1 MNILNHNSMRVMRAV
16 LACFCGLLI
25 VGAPMV
31 IGESASFNQ
40 RLVLEKAGDNA
51 DQIKQA
57 LDHIRSEHREGME
70 FLLNYMPEHDL
81 NVLSSDFLLENVQ
94 FAYKAWESSPWK
106 DQISKDVFLN
116 TILPYASIN
125 ERRDKWRK
133 SFYERFKPLIEG
145 IDSPGLA
152 AATLNQKIFPLL
164 KVKYSTKRK
173 KADQS
178 PFESMESGLA
188 SCTGLSILLIDACR
202 AVGIPARFVGTP
214 LWSDRSGNHSWVEV
228 YDQGWHFTGAAEPAG
243 DALDKAWFIGRA
255 AKAQSDSQRHAIY
268 AVSFRHTPQPFPMVW
283 KRGAD
288 FVHAVNVTDRYTEL
302 GKTLPPGYVNLM
314 FRVLDGAS
322 GDRCSAPL
330 TLKESN
336 GDFVFEGKS
345 KDERFDSND
354 HLTIAVPEGKTFQLT
369 IPSETGD
376 PVVKTVKAESDGQL
390 IDLELPAGSNRK

>member
-1 MNILNHNSMRVMRAV
+1 MIIMSPYPTATVRAFFAFFCSALFSFGVVASDGSLNSTLILER
-16 LACFCGLLI
+16 
-25 VGAPMV
+25 
-31 IGESASFNQ
+31 
-40 RLVLEKAGDNA
+40 AGDNA
-51 DQIKQA
+51 DQIRTA
-57 LDHIRSEHREGME
+57 IERVPSEHREGLK
-70 FLLNYMPEHDL
+70 FLLRYMPERDL
-81 NVLSSDFLLENVQ
+81 QQLSSDYLLENVQ
-94 FAYKAWESSPWK
+94 YAYKSWDESPWK
-106 DQISKDVFLN
+106 DQISKDLFFN
-116 TILPYASIN
+116 NILPYASIN
-125 ERRDKWRK
+125 ERRDNWRK

-188 SCTGLSILLIDACR
+188 SCTGLSIMLIDACR

-228 YDQGWHFTGAAEPAG
+228 YDKGWHFTGAAEPAG

-255 AKAQSDSQRHAIY
+255 AKAQRDNRRHAIY
-268 AVSFRHTPQPFPMVW
+268 AVSFQQTPQPFPMVW

-288 FVHAVNVTDRYTEL
+288 YVHSVNVTDRYTQL
-302 GKTLPPGYVNLM
+302 GKSLPPGYVNLM

-330 TLKESN
+330 TLMQSD
-336 GDFVFEGKS
+336 GDVIFEGRS
-345 KDERFDSND
+345 KDERFDAND
-354 HLTIAVPEGKTFQLT
+354 HLTVAVPEGKTFQLS
-369 IPSETGD
+369 IPSETG
-376 PVVKTVKAESDGQL
+376 KSLTRTIKAESDGQL
-390 IDLELPAGSNRK
+390 IELELPAENASN